1 MKINSSKHT
10 LQMMILPLVL
20 KIKLKKFCYLKI
32 KKNWRFLRRHI
43 ENWFKIV
50 PITWIWVNEAKI
62 VWTCPKRSSGEK
74 NLFVYLN
81 HLRLDKDKA
90 CVFQFRWLTQS
101 IHHLAWMPFS
111 SFIQNW
117 SQSKKQKKGML
128 NVRKVCLV

>member
-10 LQMMILPLVL
+10 IQMMILPLVL

-32 KKNWRFLRRHI
+32 KKDWRFLRRHI

-50 PITWIWVNEAKI
+50 PITWIWVNEAKL

-90 CVFQFRWLTQS
+90 CVFQFRLLTQS

-117 SQSKKQKKGML
+117 SQSKNQKKGML
-128 NVRKVCLV
+128 NVRKVCFV